1 MFHWPLRNFPKA
13 RTKVIDATL
22 SNNNENTPS
31 YSEEDF
37 GLIDEPSFQKA
48 TRTDSGIKLL
58 KVNYLSTIQQIKPDF
73 KFSIS
78 TKPRRNLTSPCE
90 PFSNNNKD
98 NAESNLVVYVVDEI
112 NGYVV
117 TDIIGQGVSSL
128 VFEVKSNKD
137 GNFYAL
143 KVIKNKR
150 AYKNQS
156 LIELKI
162 LTTLNQKVDKDDIY
176 HIIRVHDY
184 FFYYEHL
191 CIVFELFN
199 ENLFQLLEHNHMQ
212 GYPLTR
218 FDL

>member
-1 MFHWPLRNFPKA
+1 MKTKSIVPLAFKKLSQSKNKFEE
-13 RTKVIDATL
+13 VIDATL

-98 NAESNLVVYVVDEI
+98 NAESNLVVYVDDEI

-117 TDIIGQGVSSL
+117 TDIIGQGV
-128 VFEVKSNKD
+128 
-137 GNFYAL
+137 
-143 KVIKNKR
+143 
-150 AYKNQS
+150 
-156 LIELKI
+156 
-162 LTTLNQKVDKDDIY
+162 
-176 HIIRVHDY
+176 
-184 FFYYEHL
+184 
-191 CIVFELFN
+191 
-199 ENLFQLLEHNHMQ
+199 
-212 GYPLTR
+212 
-218 FDL
+218 

>member
-1 MFHWPLRNFPKA
+1 MRHFLTI
-13 RTKVIDATL
+13 TK
-22 SNNNENTPS
+22 NTPS

-37 GLIDEPSFQKA
+37 GLIDEPSFPKGNSHRQWNKTLKSQLPFNDSADQTWFQIQHINKA
-48 TRTDSGIKLL
+48 KT
-58 KVNYLSTIQQIKPDF
+58 
-73 KFSIS
+73 KF
-78 TKPRRNLTSPCE
+78 NFPCE

-98 NAESNLVVYVVDEI
+98 NAESNLVVYVDDEI

-156 LIELKI
+156 LIE
-162 LTTLNQKVDKDDIY
+162 
-176 HIIRVHDY
+176 
-184 FFYYEHL
+184 
-191 CIVFELFN
+191 
-199 ENLFQLLEHNHMQ
+199 
-212 GYPLTR
+212 
-218 FDL
+218 